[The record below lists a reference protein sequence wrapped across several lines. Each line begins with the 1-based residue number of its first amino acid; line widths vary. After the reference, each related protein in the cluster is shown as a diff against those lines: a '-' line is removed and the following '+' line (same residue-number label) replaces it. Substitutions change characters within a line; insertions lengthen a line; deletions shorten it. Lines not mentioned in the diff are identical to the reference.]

1 MFLILLL
8 FKKWIECKSSCYGV
22 VVVNSAFL
30 KVGVQYEL
38 AHIVGVH
45 GMQFPITAIREI
57 KILKKLQ
64 HSNVIK
70 LKEIVTSKGTYSF
83 HLLRA
88 GSNQRGH
95 NCCAQFI

>member
-1 MFLILLL
+1 M
-8 FKKWIECKSSCYGV
+8 Y
-22 VVVNSAFL
+22 SAFL

-38 AHIVGVH
+38 AHLVGVH

-70 LKEIVTSKGTYSF
+70 LKEIVTSKGNHSF
-83 HLLRA
+83 HLLCA
-88 GSNQRGH
+88 GSYQRSH
-95 NCCAQFI
+95 NCCAQLV